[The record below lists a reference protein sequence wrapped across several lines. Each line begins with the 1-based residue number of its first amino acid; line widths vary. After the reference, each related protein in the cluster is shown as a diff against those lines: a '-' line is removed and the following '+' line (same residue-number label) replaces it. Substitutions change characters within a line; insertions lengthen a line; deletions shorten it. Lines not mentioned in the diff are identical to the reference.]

1 MLCPVGACRVLT
13 ERAAEGQAQ
22 RKASRPAPQSLLGLP
37 IDLPMSEQQPAAT
50 RLLSVLPLVDALLSV
65 LPLLDGAA
73 LSMPGACRCELRRW
87 VGCSG

>member
-1 MLCPVGACRVLT
+1 
-13 ERAAEGQAQ
+13 
-22 RKASRPAPQSLLGLP
+22 
-37 IDLPMSEQQPAAT
+37 MSEQQPAAT